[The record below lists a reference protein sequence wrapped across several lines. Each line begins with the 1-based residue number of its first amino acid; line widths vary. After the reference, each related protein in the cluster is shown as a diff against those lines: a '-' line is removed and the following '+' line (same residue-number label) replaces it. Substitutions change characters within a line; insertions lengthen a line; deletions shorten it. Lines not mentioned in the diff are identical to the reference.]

1 MVFDAT
7 GSQRAELSGVK
18 RLTLARQGQPERQL
32 PQTLV
37 PFDEVR
43 NEGGQLAAF
52 RVAASAKLL
61 GNDH

>member
-7 GSQRAELSGVK
+7 GSQRTELSGVK
-18 RLTLARQGQPERQL
+18 RRPLARQGQAERQL
-32 PQTLV
+32 PRTLV

-43 NEGGQLAAF
+43 NEGGQLAALK
-52 RVAASAKLL
+52 VAASAKLQ